1 MASKTRNSIS
11 ASTRSPS
18 PEKSLGLA
26 KTSLS
31 ASTEQLVVSLSEEQ
45 VLVQKRTFGRWVNHF
60 LQKHKPPMHVDDL
73 IEGLQDGTKLLALLE
88 VLSGE
93 RLVRYT
99 SCNDIY
105 HVTVEVFKILFPTP

>member
-1 MASKTRNSIS
+1 M
-11 ASTRSPS
+11 
-18 PEKSLGLA
+18 
-26 KTSLS
+26 LS
-31 ASTEQLVVSLSEEQ
+31 A
-45 VLVQKRTFGRWVNHF
+45 FGIVIFTAGSPHPK
-60 LQKHKPPMHVDDL
+60 QHKPPMHVDDL

>member
-1 MASKTRNSIS
+1 
-11 ASTRSPS
+11 
-18 PEKSLGLA
+18 
-26 KTSLS
+26 
-31 ASTEQLVVSLSEEQ
+31 
-45 VLVQKRTFGRWVNHF
+45 
-60 LQKHKPPMHVDDL
+60 MHVDDL